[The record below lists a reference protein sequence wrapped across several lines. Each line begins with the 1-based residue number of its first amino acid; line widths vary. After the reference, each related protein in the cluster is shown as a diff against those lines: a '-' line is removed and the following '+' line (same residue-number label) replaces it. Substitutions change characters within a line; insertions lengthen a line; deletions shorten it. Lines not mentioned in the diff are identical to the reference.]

1 MMQIIKSRNNY
12 YVKTKD
18 GFYGPFHSVADA
30 ETTKLKASLKLE
42 KPLTHYNF
50 LKTIY

>member
-1 MMQIIKSRNNY
+1 MMQIIKSENNF

-18 GFYGPFHSVADA
+18 EFYGPFHSVADA
-30 ETTKLKASLKLE
+30 ETTKLKASLRLE

-50 LKTIY
+50 LKPIY